1 MEGRTD
7 RGGPTPARVDRRQGQ
22 YRDQRASPPPTITI
36 LRGDGQARGSTA
48 PPSATHARGDG
59 SGLTARQ
66 QQPPT
71 DLSRHAFS
79 LYRQCVAAGQW
90 ARVSVENRSDG
101 QYFTLACRPMA
112 AAPAAGAAEGAARR
126 RRPNQRR
133 KEKKQLWLR
142 SRQQQPLQATVAAA
156 ADLGSYAHV
165 AARAASKHCL
175 VAAAAPTAPAVTTT
189 AVAAPSCSP
198 AASSSP
204 MLTRARKRRKQDSPG
219 ATSAVVQL
227 DGAEQTPPSSPP
239 VPFSPVSPP
248 RLAALSS
255 LDVLA
260 SPMDPDVMPSSDEPA
275 NDYERLSAE
284 APTTTSACLE
294 AAGPIPVNPPPPS
307 PPVLTPD
314 KPITQLSKK
323 LDRLHDVTHLTF
335 MEDCDRCTKKFS
347 VVE

>member
-1 MEGRTD
+1 M
-7 RGGPTPARVDRRQGQ
+7 
-22 YRDQRASPPPTITI
+22 
-36 LRGDGQARGSTA
+36 
-48 PPSATHARGDG
+48 
-59 SGLTARQ
+59 TARQ

-175 VAAAAPTAPAVTTT
+175 VAAAAPTAPAVSTT

-227 DGAEQTPPSSPP
+227 DGAEQTPPSLPP
-239 VPFSPVSPP
+239 VPSSPVSPP
-248 RLAALSS
+248 RR
-255 LDVLA
+255 LD
-260 SPMDPDVMPSSDEPA
+260 
-275 NDYERLSAE
+275 
-284 APTTTSACLE
+284 TT
-294 AAGPIPVNPPPPS
+294 V
-307 PPVLTPD
+307 
-314 KPITQLSKK
+314 ITQLDGEDWSPTSSVPEQDAVSEPDDVLEAC
-323 LDRLHDVTHLTF
+323 LDRLHRKLHAEMYVG
-335 MEDCDRCTKKFS
+335 DCTRCQDSAT
-347 VVE
+347 